1 MSQGQKN
8 VPHSVRAPKS
18 SLRDRIEAYLESN
31 APYEF
36 QPAFIALKL
45 KASHEAVKKSIQRDM
60 ENPKSNIVRVRPGW
74 YRIAYS
80 IEHFGALAGESR
92 VGLHGLQFS
101 GKCPD
106 DPTRLY
112 LVQNSVRQYK
122 NHGTYSLSF
131 RGRPVTIEVFR
142 RSPTVG
148 VWLNATNSPLTLDEF
163 DKFCYWV
170 YGWAEG
176 KGIAESSWV
185 VKQFGLNFDKYKMDM
200 TKSGFKRMTLSM
212 FRRYWIQI
220 YQKGLDMVRTEVH
233 AVSDTLTPQDL
244 MRVTHT
250 FVRII
255 EGQPAYPPPAPP
267 DKYDPSIQ

>member
-1 MSQGQKN
+1 MSRGQKN
-8 VPHSVRAPKS
+8 VPRGVVAAKS
-18 SLRDRIEAYLESN
+18 SLMQKVEAFLEAN
-31 APYEF
+31 APVEF
-36 QPAFIALKL
+36 QPKFIAFKL
-45 KASHEAVKKSIQRDM
+45 KASHEAVKKAIQRDM
-60 ENPKSNIVRVRPGW
+60 ENPKSNIVRIRPGW

-106 DPTRLY
+106 NPTRLY
-112 LVQNSVRQYK
+112 LVKNSVRQYK
-122 NHGTYSLSF
+122 NHGTYSLAF
-131 RGRPVTIEVFR
+131 RGRPVTIEVFSK
-142 RSPTVG
+142 SPTVA

-163 DKFCYWV
+163 DKFCYWI

-176 KGIAESSWV
+176 RGIPENTWV

-233 AVSDTLTPQDL
+233 GVSDTLTPTDL
-244 MRVTHT
+244 MRITHT
-250 FVRII
+250 FVDII
-255 EGQPAYPPPAPP
+255 ERGQKKYEPPPP
-267 DKYDPSIQ
+267 DKYDPSIG

>member
-1 MSQGQKN
+1 M
-8 VPHSVRAPKS
+8 
-18 SLRDRIEAYLESN
+18 IEKVAAFLEAN
-31 APYEF
+31 APTEF
-36 QPAFIALKL
+36 QPKFISIKVR
-45 KASHEAVKKSIQRDM
+45 ASHEAVKKAIQRDM

-101 GKCPD
+101 GKVSLRPHQS
-106 DPTRLY
+106 Y
-112 LVQNSVRQYK
+112 LVQNSTTRYK
-122 NHGTYSLSF
+122 NHGTYSLAF
-131 RGRPVTIEVFR
+131 RGRPVTIEVFKK
-142 RSPTVG
+142 SPTVS

-163 DKFCYWV
+163 DKFVYWI

-176 KGIAESSWV
+176 KYIPENSWV
-185 VKQFGLNFDKYKMDM
+185 VKQFGLNFDKFKMDM

-233 AVSDTLTPQDL
+233 AVSDTLTPTDL
-244 MRVTHT
+244 MRITHT
-250 FVRII
+250 FVGII
-255 EGQPAYPPPAPP
+255 ERSQEKKYEPPPP
-267 DKYDPSIQ
+267 DKYDPSIG